1 MFKINIGFILR
12 RIFLFIIGL
21 IYFVPF
27 GKAQEM
33 AGLVHSNY
41 AGTDVLFSNPAGLHH
56 QKDWLS
62 IHLVTA
68 DAFFSNDYM
77 YLAKEDFK
85 FMNLISGNLNI
96 PQHPTGYSEGQ
107 RPFYIYDRS
116 SNTRFDLDLKIQGP
130 SAMFIKNQHAFAIF
144 TAARS
149 ILHMRNITPEIGRL
163 GYYGFGYDPQHDEIY
178 NIQNFNNTFI
188 TWGEVGLSYAYQWN
202 RLLFNNWNFG
212 ISIRKLFGVGG
223 TYLHVNNSNYNVIND
238 TTLDLESLDAHLGFS
253 LPSNYDTDEFPT
265 SPYINGK
272 GWAFD
277 LGVEYQALID
287 RQSQDN
293 SIKACGQK
301 HYDYKYRIG
310 VSLMDFGWI
319 KFKNNAQLHEYANTQ
334 YTWNNIDTTHYENW
348 NQLIQE
354 VSYRF
359 YGDPTASLK
368 ETQFTMWLPTSLNIN
383 ADYNFENGIYVN
395 GSFVYNFPLNGSFVR
410 KPSVL
415 SLTPRFERKN
425 MEISLPLSLY
435 QWKYPRVG
443 LALRLYYFTIGSDYF
458 TSLMGWHDFNGMDLY
473 FSIKVNIRKGSCE
486 KRSKINP
493 CGDAL
498 NKFPWSK

>member
-1 MFKINIGFILR
+1 
-12 RIFLFIIGL
+12 
-21 IYFVPF
+21 
-27 GKAQEM
+27 M

-62 IHLVTA
+62 IHLLTA

-85 FMNLISGNLNI
+85 FMDIFSGNLNI
-96 PQHPTGYSEGQ
+96 PLHPTGYSEGE

-116 SNTRFDLDLKIQGP
+116 ANTRFDIDLKIQGP
-130 SAMFIKNQHAFAIF
+130 SAMYIKKQHAFALF

-149 ILHMRNITPEIGRL
+149 ILHMRNISPELGRL
-163 GYYGFGYDPQHDEIY
+163 GYYGFGYEPQHDELYKIK
-178 NIQNFNNTFI
+178 NFNNTFI

-202 RLLFNNWNFG
+202 RLLFDNWNFG
-212 ISIRKLFGVGG
+212 ISIRRLFGVGG
-223 TYLHVNNSNYNVIND
+223 TYLHVNNSDYNVIND
-238 TTLDLESLDAHLGFS
+238 STLDLQSLDANLGFS
-253 LPSNYDTDEFPT
+253 LPSDYDTDNFPT
-265 SPYINGK
+265 APYINGN

-277 LGVEYQALID
+277 LGVEYQVLLD
-287 RQSQDN
+287 RQSKEGAT
-293 SIKACGQK
+293 KACGQR

-319 KFKNNAQLHEYANTQ
+319 KFKNNAQLHEYSNTE
-334 YTWNNIDTTHYENW
+334 YYWHRIDTTDYQNW
-348 NQLIQE
+348 NQLMRE

-359 YGDPTASLK
+359 YGDPNASLEDTK
-368 ETQFTMWLPTSLNIN
+368 FTMWLPTSLNIQ

-395 GSFVYNFPLNGSFVR
+395 GSFVYNFPFNGSFVR
-410 KPSVL
+410 KPSIL
-415 SLTPRFERKN
+415 SLTPRYEKQSIEVS
-425 MEISLPLSLY
+425 MPLSLY

-443 LALRLYYFTIGSDYF
+443 LALRLYFLTIGSDYF

-486 KRSKINP
+486 KRNKINP